1 MVVLGSL
8 APSPILPTIS
18 ASSSSIL
25 SRTQKSFLTRRRTL
39 LLGQSLLAASLLH
52 LLDPIH
58 SPAIALQ
65 QQDELQLEEDRI
77 ETSPSVVFIK
87 DIEID
92 KNLNTSEKEE
102 VLLKEDNSTKIEG
115 TGSGF
120 IWDKFGHIVTNYH
133 VVSKLIT
140 DTTGL
145 QRCKVYLVDEKGN
158 GFYREGKIVGYDPAY
173 DLAVLKV
180 DVEGYEIKPVAVGN
194 SGGPLIDSYGHV
206 IGVNTATFT
215 RKGTG
220 VSSGVNFAI
229 PVDTVVR
236 TVPYL
241 IVYGTPYSNRAI
253 CYYFSKTILNF
264 CYGEEAKVLGF
275 SINHIDVNIHSHD
288 KPVWRLTGCY
298 GEPNRNNRDKTW
310 NLLRELAGKYD
321 LPWCVI
327 GDLNN
332 VANQDDKRGGNSYPE
347 WLINGFNGAL
357 AECNLYDFDLT
368 GYPYTWEKGT
378 GTPNWIEIR
387 LDRALMNQRWMDL
400 FTSAKLFNLEWSSSD
415 HCPILLVPF
424 TEDYT
429 AAKKS
434 FRFENAWLREPI
446 CTQIVRDAWEFCLSG
461 SIIDKIK
468 QCSLVLAEW
477 GKDYTGNFKERISN
491 LKAEIRKWR
500 NSRDLNS
507 IEKFK
512 DAEAKLFEVYTQREV
527 FWKQRSKQLWLREGD
542 QNSKYFHAYATSRK
556 KHNSVTKLKDAQG
569 NWIDWKNGL
578 SDVILNY
585 YNDLFCSSAT
595 NTSPVTINIPSTVTR
610 AQNESLL
617 APVSNEEVRK
627 ALFQMHPDKSP
638 GPDGMTPG
646 FYQRCWSIVGSD
658 IINLVRSFMR
668 TGDLPQGLNDTNL
681 VLIPK
686 VKSPSSMNEL
696 RPISLCNVVYKII
709 SKVIANR
716 LKEVLPQL
724 ISTNQSAFVPGRL
737 ITDNIMISYE
747 VMHYLKRKRRGK
759 EGFMALSLDF
769 SKAYDRVE
777 WQFLK
782 DMMCRMGFDHHWIH
796 LILSCVSSVRYKIVN
811 SGREMG
817 PIVPSR
823 GIRQGDPLSS
833 YLFLICA
840 EGFSALIKSFES
852 AGYIRGCRVTNGAPV
867 ISHMLFADDSYIY
880 CRANEREAS
889 NVIRLLKMFEEASGQ
904 IVNFNKSSIFYSS
917 NTSIVTKQR
926 IGHLMHIKE
935 ADGTSLYLG
944 LPSLVGR
951 NKKAIL
957 GFIKDKLQKRIQH
970 WEGRFLSKAGKETLL
985 KTVAQAFPSYA
996 MSVFLLPLETCR
1008 SLEGV
1013 MSSFWWKSSKY
1024 KHGVSWHSWKKLCKH
1039 KAVGG
1044 LGFRDFREYN
1054 LALLGKQAWRLLT
1067 ETDSLVC
1074 KIYKAR
1080 YFPDDTFLNASL
1092 GHNPSFIWK
1101 SIFDSKALIV
1111 ADARI
1116 SIGNGLKT
1124 NITNTPWLPDMHHPY
1139 VTTSHPTLDVNHVS
1153 SLMQIDNLSWDVD
1166 VVNDLFN
1173 ERDCAIILGIPL
1185 PQTNKEDYWSWKFE
1199 NSGYYSVKSAY
1210 RYLNYN
1216 DEDSLLAGDFWK
1228 SYWKIKSSRNDVL
1241 WKGRVKTAANVVL
1254 EAKSYLNQW
1263 LHAQK
1268 NRSASILTDTSQGM
1282 EIEHWTKPVIDTIKV
1297 NVDGAIFAN
1306 LNSYGVGFIA
1316 RNSDGRILEAG
1327 SKLSFGNV
1335 SPEIAEIYGIKEALS
1350 WIKSNNWH
1358 NVSLETDSLLAVQG
1372 ISSTAQMP
1380 STFGMVAWD
1389 CKRLLSELT
1398 SISLKFVKR
1407 TANKAAHFLARSACY
1422 SPVRIFSHDN
1432 SPYELLSIVMA
1443 DSLY

>member
-1 MVVLGSL
+1 
-8 APSPILPTIS
+8 
-18 ASSSSIL
+18 
-25 SRTQKSFLTRRRTL
+25 
-39 LLGQSLLAASLLH
+39 
-52 LLDPIH
+52 
-58 SPAIALQ
+58 
-65 QQDELQLEEDRI
+65 
-77 ETSPSVVFIK
+77 
-87 DIEID
+87 
-92 KNLNTSEKEE
+92 
-102 VLLKEDNSTKIEG
+102 
-115 TGSGF
+115 
-120 IWDKFGHIVTNYH
+120 
-133 VVSKLIT
+133 
-140 DTTGL
+140 
-145 QRCKVYLVDEKGN
+145 
-158 GFYREGKIVGYDPAY
+158 
-173 DLAVLKV
+173 
-180 DVEGYEIKPVAVGN
+180 
-194 SGGPLIDSYGHV
+194 
-206 IGVNTATFT
+206 
-215 RKGTG
+215 
-220 VSSGVNFAI
+220 
-229 PVDTVVR
+229 
-236 TVPYL
+236 
-241 IVYGTPYSNRAI
+241 
-253 CYYFSKTILNF
+253 
-264 CYGEEAKVLGF
+264 
-275 SINHIDVNIHSHD
+275 
-288 KPVWRLTGCY
+288 
-298 GEPNRNNRDKTW
+298 
-310 NLLRELAGKYD
+310 
-321 LPWCVI
+321 
-327 GDLNN
+327 
-332 VANQDDKRGGNSYPE
+332 
-347 WLINGFNGAL
+347 
-357 AECNLYDFDLT
+357 
-368 GYPYTWEKGT
+368 
-378 GTPNWIEIR
+378 
-387 LDRALMNQRWMDL
+387 
-400 FTSAKLFNLEWSSSD
+400 
-415 HCPILLVPF
+415 
-424 TEDYT
+424 
-429 AAKKS
+429 
-434 FRFENAWLREPI
+434 
-446 CTQIVRDAWEFCLSG
+446 
-461 SIIDKIK
+461 
-468 QCSLVLAEW
+468 
-477 GKDYTGNFKERISN
+477 
-491 LKAEIRKWR
+491 
-500 NSRDLNS
+500 
-507 IEKFK
+507 
-512 DAEAKLFEVYTQREV
+512 
-527 FWKQRSKQLWLREGD
+527 
-542 QNSKYFHAYATSRK
+542 
-556 KHNSVTKLKDAQG
+556 
-569 NWIDWKNGL
+569 
-578 SDVILNY
+578 
-585 YNDLFCSSAT
+585 
-595 NTSPVTINIPSTVTR
+595 
-610 AQNESLL
+610 
-617 APVSNEEVRK
+617 
-627 ALFQMHPDKSP
+627 MHPDKSP

-769 SKAYDRVE
+769 SKAYDCVE

-796 LILSCVSSVRYKIVN
+796 LILSCVSSVRYKIVY

-852 AGYIRGCRVTNGAPV
+852 AGYIRECRVANGAPV

-889 NVIRLLKMFEEASGQ
+889 NVIRLSKMFEEASGQ

-1013 MSSFWWKSSKY
+1013 MSSFWWKSSKD

-1216 DEDSLLAGDFWK
+1216 DQDSLLAGDFWK
-1228 SYWKIKSSRNDVL
+1228 SYWKIKVPPKNFILVGDLSRTAFLLVHNYKQDMFLSIIPAQSQLPQVL
-1241 WKGRVKTAANVVL
+1241 ETGLLLLQTAAL
-1254 EAKSYLNQW
+1254 LTRQLKSSW
-1263 LHAQK
+1263 LLGKFRVPGMMCCGKEELRQLPMLFLKQNLTLINGYMLRK

-1335 SPEIAEIYGIKEALS
+1335 SPEIAEICGIKEALS

>member
-1 MVVLGSL
+1 
-8 APSPILPTIS
+8 
-18 ASSSSIL
+18 
-25 SRTQKSFLTRRRTL
+25 
-39 LLGQSLLAASLLH
+39 
-52 LLDPIH
+52 
-58 SPAIALQ
+58 
-65 QQDELQLEEDRI
+65 
-77 ETSPSVVFIK
+77 
-87 DIEID
+87 
-92 KNLNTSEKEE
+92 
-102 VLLKEDNSTKIEG
+102 
-115 TGSGF
+115 
-120 IWDKFGHIVTNYH
+120 
-133 VVSKLIT
+133 
-140 DTTGL
+140 
-145 QRCKVYLVDEKGN
+145 
-158 GFYREGKIVGYDPAY
+158 
-173 DLAVLKV
+173 
-180 DVEGYEIKPVAVGN
+180 
-194 SGGPLIDSYGHV
+194 
-206 IGVNTATFT
+206 
-215 RKGTG
+215 
-220 VSSGVNFAI
+220 
-229 PVDTVVR
+229 
-236 TVPYL
+236 
-241 IVYGTPYSNRAI
+241 
-253 CYYFSKTILNF
+253 
-264 CYGEEAKVLGF
+264 
-275 SINHIDVNIHSHD
+275 
-288 KPVWRLTGCY
+288 
-298 GEPNRNNRDKTW
+298 
-310 NLLRELAGKYD
+310 
-321 LPWCVI
+321 
-327 GDLNN
+327 
-332 VANQDDKRGGNSYPE
+332 
-347 WLINGFNGAL
+347 
-357 AECNLYDFDLT
+357 
-368 GYPYTWEKGT
+368 
-378 GTPNWIEIR
+378 
-387 LDRALMNQRWMDL
+387 
-400 FTSAKLFNLEWSSSD
+400 
-415 HCPILLVPF
+415 
-424 TEDYT
+424 
-429 AAKKS
+429 
-434 FRFENAWLREPI
+434 
-446 CTQIVRDAWEFCLSG
+446 
-461 SIIDKIK
+461 
-468 QCSLVLAEW
+468 
-477 GKDYTGNFKERISN
+477 
-491 LKAEIRKWR
+491 
-500 NSRDLNS
+500 
-507 IEKFK
+507 
-512 DAEAKLFEVYTQREV
+512 
-527 FWKQRSKQLWLREGD
+527 
-542 QNSKYFHAYATSRK
+542 
-556 KHNSVTKLKDAQG
+556 
-569 NWIDWKNGL
+569 
-578 SDVILNY
+578 
-585 YNDLFCSSAT
+585 
-595 NTSPVTINIPSTVTR
+595 
-610 AQNESLL
+610 
-617 APVSNEEVRK
+617 
-627 ALFQMHPDKSP
+627 MHPDKSP

-769 SKAYDRVE
+769 SEAYDRVE

-817 PIVPSR
+817 PIMPSR

-852 AGYIRGCRVTNGAPV
+852 AGYIRGCRVANGAPV

-1013 MSSFWWKSSKY
+1013 MSSFWWKSSKD

-1111 ADARI
+1111 AGARI
-1116 SIGNGLKT
+1116 SIGNGLTT

-1166 VVNDLFN
+1166 VVTDLFN

-1185 PQTNKEDYWSWKFE
+1185 PRTNKEDHWSWKFE

-1216 DEDSLLAGDFWK
+1216 DEDSLLAGDFRK
-1228 SYWKIKSSRNDVL
+1228 SYWKIKVPPKVLHFGWRSLSDSLPTRAQLQTKHVFVNNSCPVSTSSSFRDWFTAVTNSSTSNSTTEVLMIAWQIWSSRNDVL
-1241 WKGRVKTAANVVL
+1241 WKGRIKTAANVVL

-1306 LNSYGVGFIA
+1306 LNSYGISFIA

-1335 SPEIAEIYGIKEALS
+1335 SPEIAEICGIKEALS

-1358 NVSLETDSLLAVQG
+1358 NVSLETDSLLVVQG

-1389 CKRLLSELT
+1389 CKKLLSELT

-1422 SPVRIFSHDN
+1422 FPVRIFSHDN

-1443 DSLY
+1443 NSLY